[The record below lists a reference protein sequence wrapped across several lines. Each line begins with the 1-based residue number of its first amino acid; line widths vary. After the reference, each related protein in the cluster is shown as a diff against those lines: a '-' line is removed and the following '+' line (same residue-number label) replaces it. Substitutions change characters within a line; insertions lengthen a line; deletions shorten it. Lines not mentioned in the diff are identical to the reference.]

1 MTPRPL
7 ERNFSIAGGAPGSV
21 QAGSLAAERGRAQ
34 LLPPFVT
41 PGISTKPQHVF
52 PRLSLLERGTTMFE
66 LDFSSTAESVVGA
79 LLVVAMI
86 AAILV

>member
-1 MTPRPL
+1 
-7 ERNFSIAGGAPGSV
+7 
-21 QAGSLAAERGRAQ
+21 
-34 LLPPFVT
+34 
-41 PGISTKPQHVF
+41 VF
-52 PRLSLLERGTTMFE
+52 PRLSLVERGTTMFE

>member
-1 MTPRPL
+1 MKGET
-7 ERNFSIAGGAPGSV
+7 I
-21 QAGSLAAERGRAQ
+21 
-34 LLPPFVT
+34 
-41 PGISTKPQHVF
+41 
-52 PRLSLLERGTTMFE
+52 MYE